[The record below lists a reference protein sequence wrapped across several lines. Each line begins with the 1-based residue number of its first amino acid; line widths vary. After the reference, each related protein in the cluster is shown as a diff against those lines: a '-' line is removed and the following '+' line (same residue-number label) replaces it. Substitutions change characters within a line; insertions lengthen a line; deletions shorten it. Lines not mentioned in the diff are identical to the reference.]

1 MRQELFTEV
10 VLKLDEKREAAKAPK
25 PNGTQNGSAN
35 KNMSLKNDK
44 RGAGDEGGK
53 KDKCYGK

>member
-1 MRQELFTEV
+1 M

-25 PNGTQNGSAN
+25 PNGTQNGNAS

-53 KDKCYGK
+53 KDKCCGK